1 MYFTKNREFNKAAC
15 GGAVIAL
22 YFKSIRFNSRLY
34 FSNSTPSVTP
44 GIVAVSR
51 PENLLL
57 TMPKCTCILDE
68 QKRQMSEMNRSQR
81 NMTIQVGLR

>member
-22 YFKSIRFNSRLY
+22 YFKSIRINSRLY
-34 FSNSTPSVTP
+34 FSNSTPRVTP
-44 GIVAVSR
+44 GIVAESR
-51 PENLLL
+51 PETLLL
-57 TMPKCTCILDE
+57 IMPKCTCILDE

>member
-34 FSNSTPSVTP
+34 FRNCTPSVTP

-51 PENLLL
+51 PETLLL